1 MAKKYDPF
9 TSTLNIMKEAAV
21 KLGYSDDEIEVF
33 MHPERELS
41 VAIPVK
47 MDDGSLRVFEGYRI
61 QHSTVRGPGKGGIRF
76 HPNVDIDEVRAL
88 ACWMTLKCAI
98 LDVPYGGAK
107 GGITVEPTE
116 LSEGELERLTR
127 GFVARIAPIIGEH
140 TDIPAPDV
148 NTNAQIMG
156 WFVDTYSKLQGK
168 PTLGVVTGKPLTLG
182 GSQGRNE
189 ATGRGIQY
197 SVEFMLKELGIDK
210 ETIKVAIQGAGNVGL
225 TAARLLHQEGYKIV
239 AISDVTGGFYAEDG
253 LPMQD
258 IIAHASQR
266 KLFDKLELDNVKR
279 ITNEELLTCDC
290 DLLIPAA
297 LENQITKDNAENIKA
312 RLIVEAANGPVT
324 TDADKILAERGIK
337 LFPDVFCNAGGVVVS
352 YFEWVQNLQNY
363 YWELDEVNAKLYDK
377 MQRAFHDIVMM
388 SKRHGVTYREAAF
401 MIAMEKLIETQK
413 AKGIFL

>member
-297 LENQITKDNAENIKA
+297 LENQITKDNAENIRA